1 MTLETQR
8 WDYPGDPVVKTL
20 CFEAETADLTP
31 GRETKISHAMWHVQK
46 IIIILKIEI
55 QR

>member
-1 MTLETQR
+1 METQDLGTSLAVKGSR
-8 WDYPGDPVVKTL
+8 PRTSNAGTESPVPGW
-20 CFEAETADLTP
+20 
-31 GRETKISHAMWHVQK
+31 ETKISHAMWHVQK